1 MTVNWSVGAVI
12 ASETIVR
19 GTSAREADK
28 KFRALARRIFPARSR
43 LQTLWGRSWGLFTTW
58 IADSR
63 YSSQV
68 LEETLQAA
76 YGTVRR
82 LFDVTAPLVSGSR
95 VALTTSRVDDGALG
109 ILANYR
115 GVGRHRMQ
123 SAHQALVSDEEPLL
137 WEA

>member
-1 MTVNWSVGAVI
+1 MTVTRSVGAVI
-12 ASETIVR
+12 ASEIIVR
-19 GTSAREADK
+19 GTSAREADA

-43 LQTLWGRSWGLFTTW
+43 LQTLWGQSWSLFTTW

-63 YSSQV
+63 YDSQV
-68 LEETLQAA
+68 LEETMQAA

-82 LFDVTAPLVSGSR
+82 LFDTTSPLVSGSR
-95 VALTTSRVDDGALG
+95 VALTASRVDDGALG
-109 ILANYR
+109 VFANYR
-115 GVGRHRMQ
+115 GVGRHQMQ